1 MLQLIYQHH
10 RVQQQD
16 LLLLTL
22 HQLERNLKVITQT
35 KNTTPT
41 TAKHVHNTT
50 HLTTVRTKNNVD
62 HLASATKQ
70 TRTHVCPLT
79 AVRPNLKNLLS
90 RLVFNHQKR
99 A

>member
-41 TAKHVHNTT
+41 TTKHVHNTA
-50 HLTTVRTKNNVD
+50 HLTTLRTKNNVN
-62 HLASATKQ
+62 HLTRTTQQ
-70 TRTHVCPLT
+70 TRAHARPLT
-79 AVRPNLKNLLS
+79 AVHPNLKNLLS